1 MEEEESSLIEI
12 EVDPLTTNPGLKL
25 EPIDHDQILEVRHDV
40 GTDSCDEEPVK
51 SSNEPESSSVKML
64 KDLREKEKLHIIE
77 KRLVKKKK
85 PSSAKGAMK
94 GRVQCAACQLP
105 FTSAIS
111 YKLHTCP
118 QHISDN
124 VFFCKLCNIVF
135 NDLVRDVVKSLLRLG
150 PGIMWV

>member
-64 KDLREKEKLHIIE
+64 KD
-77 KRLVKKKK
+77 
-85 PSSAKGAMK
+85 
-94 GRVQCAACQLP
+94 
-105 FTSAIS
+105 
-111 YKLHTCP
+111 
-118 QHISDN
+118 
-124 VFFCKLCNIVF
+124 
-135 NDLVRDVVKSLLRLG
+135 
-150 PGIMWV
+150 